1 MWVGAVGSDAGE
13 REGQRG
19 KERPQEKKKRKRMT
33 KLPRPL
39 KFPVAR
45 SQMHPLGEKMKTEN
59 APKLSTHRENTK
71 DNFSILVFLLVGLVF
86 FLGRVGRR
94 PQIRLTH
101 NQLCPA

>member
-1 MWVGAVGSDAGE
+1 MGRGLWVGAVGSDAGE

-71 DNFSILVFLLVGLVF
+71 DNFSILF
-86 FLGRVGRR
+86 FFIGWFGSF
-94 PQIRLTH
+94 PWAGGP
-101 NQLCPA
+101 PASDPLNP